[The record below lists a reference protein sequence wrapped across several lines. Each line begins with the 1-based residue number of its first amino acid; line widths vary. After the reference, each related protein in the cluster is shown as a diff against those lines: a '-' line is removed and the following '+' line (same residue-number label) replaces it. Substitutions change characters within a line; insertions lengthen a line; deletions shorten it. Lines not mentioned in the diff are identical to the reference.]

1 MTDPAR
7 GPGSLP
13 RRLAAVGLGGS
24 LQRKLIW
31 QFLAAAAL
39 AAVTLF
45 LAIRVTA
52 DRAAEAAQDSVLA
65 AATLAL
71 SEGLLAEDDELD
83 LDLPPT
89 VLSMLSAMG
98 EDQVFYR
105 VVLQGRT
112 VTGYEN
118 LALPAAI
125 PTGGEPV
132 FYKTSLNGTPVRAA
146 SLTRTI
152 LFDGAQTDVQFAL
165 AQTRHGQAAIAD
177 AIARRAGFL
186 GIGFFVL
193 AVPMS
198 LLAARAI
205 LGPIGQVADGVSR
218 RGPQDLRP
226 VAERVPPE
234 LAPFIAALNG
244 FIRRLRLAHS
254 RTETFI
260 AEAAHHIR
268 TPLSAIRAEA
278 EVALHEA
285 GDDNIRT
292 RLRRVIRSAEECSRS
307 ASQLMDHALVM
318 SRSDRE
324 VRGPV
329 ELGALLDGLIAS
341 MRPTADLRELSLRWR
356 RPDEPVVVLGDRLL
370 LETALRNILDNAIK
384 YSNPDDAIDLLLEV
398 SGREASVKVLDRG
411 RGIAKADLASLA
423 PRFQRGENV
432 RDIVGSGLGLT
443 MVTEV
448 SDSHDGRFRL
458 EPREGGGTCAH
469 FSLPLA

>member
-1 MTDPAR
+1 MTDTAAPR
-7 GPGSLP
+7 SLP
-13 RRLAAVGLGGS
+13 HRLAAVSLGGS

-31 QFLAAAAL
+31 QFLAAAAV
-39 AAVTLF
+39 AALTLF

-52 DRAAEAAQDSVLA
+52 DRAAEAAQDAVLA

-71 SEGLLAEDDELD
+71 SEGLLAEDDQLD
-83 LDLPPT
+83 MDLPAT

-98 EDQVFYR
+98 EDHVFYR
-105 VVLQGRT
+105 VVLRGQT
-112 VTGYEN
+112 VTGYEG
-118 LALPAAI
+118 LALPDTI
-125 PTGGEPV
+125 PTGNEPL
-132 FYKTSLNGTPVRAA
+132 FYETTVNGTPVRAA
-146 SLTRTI
+146 SLTRAI
-152 LFDGAQTDVQFAL
+152 LFDGAQTEVQVAL

-177 AIARRAGFL
+177 AIAWRAGFL

-205 LGPIGQVADGVSR
+205 LGPVGEVADGVAR

-226 VAERVPPE
+226 VAESVPPE

-244 FIRRLRLAHS
+244 FILRLRLAHS

-278 EVALHEA
+278 EVALHQA
-285 GDDNIRT
+285 GDDKIRT

-318 SRSDRE
+318 SRSEQE

-329 ELGALLDGLIAS
+329 ELGTLLDGLVAS
-341 MRPTADLRELSLRWR
+341 MRPTAELRELSLHWQ
-356 RPDEPVVVLGDRLL
+356 RPEHPVVVLGDRLL
-370 LETALRNILDNAIK
+370 VETALRNILDNAIK
-384 YSNPDDAIDLLLEV
+384 YSNPDDAIDVLLDV
-398 SGREASVKVLDRG
+398 SGRMARISVLDRG
-411 RGIAKADLASLA
+411 RGIARADLASLA

-448 SDSHDGRFRL
+448 SDSHDGVFRL
-458 EPREGGGTCAH
+458 DPREGGGTCAVLC
-469 FSLPLA
+469 LPLA